1 MLKRYICSGMEQM
14 LGCVFTLLLTFSI
27 PPFLMLCF
35 YPDFFP
41 SVGPSLQFRDTQCRR
56 VGERHRGASQK
67 QDGMAL
73 GFFCCWLVG
82 CFKYKVNVIFL
93 NQPVDFRE

>member
-1 MLKRYICSGMEQM
+1 MPKRYICSGMEQM

-35 YPDFFP
+35 YPDFFT

-56 VGERHRGASQK
+56 VGERHRGAGQK
-67 QDGMAL
+67 QDGM
-73 GFFCCWLVG
+73 GFFCFLGVFFFCLFGWLS
-82 CFKYKVNVIFL
+82 
-93 NQPVDFRE
+93 